1 MVSARFSPFLT
12 EAISGLANPIAEP
25 PSLCIAASKLSRVRV
40 LGSKKS
46 VASIFPCSMSEP
58 LFARGSIVS
67 AVFSM

>member
-1 MVSARFSPFLT
+1 MVSARFSPFVT
-12 EAISGLANPIAEP
+12 EAISGLAKPIAEP

-58 LFARGSIVS
+58 LFARGSIAS